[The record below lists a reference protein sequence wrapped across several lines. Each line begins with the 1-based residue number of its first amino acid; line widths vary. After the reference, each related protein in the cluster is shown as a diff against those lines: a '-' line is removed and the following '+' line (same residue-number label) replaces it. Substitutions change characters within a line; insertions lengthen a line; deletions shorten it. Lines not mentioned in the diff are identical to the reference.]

1 MTGHI
6 LAITLKEFQ
15 ILLKDKGSLAI
26 LFLLP
31 LLLASVIGGP
41 AALTS
46 GGSEATGE
54 EPVLVLD
61 VTVVNQ
67 DAGVYGAE
75 VVKALRLANVLDI
88 TESSSLTEADRRV
101 ADGDIPAAI
110 VIPADFTEQ
119 IDAGEPTVVQVVGD
133 PTQEEAVGI
142 IAGIVNTAVAELG
155 VVAEIRYGI
164 RAVFEQT
171 GALDAAPAE
180 VIQAAEA
187 QTLGAIWTQVQ
198 RLRQD
203 PVIAVRSE
211 DLAGVETGPA
221 SGPMDWYITGFTVM
235 FAFFLLP
242 VVGETLLRERQ
253 DGTFRRLLAAPLR
266 HSSIIAGLMLAYALI
281 VVLQVLF
288 MFGVGRLV
296 FGINFGDS
304 PWGLVLIT
312 IVIALASAS
321 LGLLVGAVSR
331 SSEQANTLGL
341 MLGFILSLVGG
352 FPVPWFRLGG
362 VAGQISLISP
372 HSHAI
377 IAYSGLM
384 VDGLTLGDVSIHI
397 LALLGFAVVFFAAAV
412 WRFRFE

>member
-1 MTGHI
+1 MIRHI
-6 LAITLKEFQ
+6 LAITAKEFQ
-15 ILLKDKGSLAI
+15 ILLKDKGSLAV

-31 LLLASVIGGP
+31 LLLASIMGGP
-41 AALTS
+41 AALS
-46 GGSEATGE
+46 EGGSEATGE

-61 VTVVNQ
+61 VRVVNQ
-67 DAGVYGAE
+67 DTGVYGGE
-75 VVKALRLANVLDI
+75 VVKALRGVNVLDV
-88 TESSSLTEADRRV
+88 TESDQLAEADQLV
-101 ADGDIPAAI
+101 ADGEIPAAI
-110 VIPADFTEQ
+110 VIPADFTKQ
-119 IDAGEPTVVQVVGD
+119 IDAGEPTAVQVVGD
-133 PTQEEAVGI
+133 PTQEEA
-142 IAGIVNTAVAELG
+142 AGIVAGIANRAVAELG
-155 VVAEIRYGI
+155 LVAEIRYGI
-164 RAVFEQT
+164 RAVLDQT
-171 GALDAAPAE
+171 GALDGAPE
-180 VIQAAEA
+180 EIRQAAEA
-187 QTLGAIWTQVQ
+187 QTLGVIWTQVQ
-198 RLRQD
+198 QVRQD

-211 DLAGVETGPA
+211 DLAGVETRPA

-266 HSSIIAGLMLAYALI
+266 HSSVIAGLMLAYALI

-288 MFGVGRLV
+288 MFGVGRVV
-296 FGINFGDS
+296 FNINLGDS

-341 MLGFILSLVGG
+341 MLGFILSVVGG
-352 FPVPWFRLGG
+352 FPLPWFRLGG